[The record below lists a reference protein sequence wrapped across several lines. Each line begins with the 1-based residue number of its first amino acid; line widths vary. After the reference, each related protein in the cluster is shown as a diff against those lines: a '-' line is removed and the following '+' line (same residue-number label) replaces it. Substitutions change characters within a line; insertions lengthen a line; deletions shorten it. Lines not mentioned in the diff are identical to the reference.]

1 MSGSREK
8 QGAAYVRALYEPD
21 EHFALLAVGRVPGF
35 EAVRQRIVTAG
46 AFVGEGYQGWLRH
59 LNARGYDLFVSMN
72 PIAPARGQR
81 EKSDVVAVRRLQ
93 LDLDRSGASSLARVL
108 EDVGADRLPQPAAVI
123 RSSHHNYQVLWHTA
137 PGWSVEEAED
147 VMRRLAACYGGD
159 SAVADVARV
168 MRLPGFRNRKPG
180 RGHALVSWT
189 DYEGPPV
196 AQDAFAHLPEAPTT
210 GSAPATPRA
219 TPASGE
225 ISQSERDWAFVRG
238 ELRKGAAGEELVA
251 VLTER
256 RSGDKWKP
264 ADYARRTVRKAVE
277 SLQQSHPVA
286 DGGKETHG

>member
-8 QGAAYVRALYEPD
+8 QGAAYVRAFYEPG

-35 EAVRQRIVTAG
+35 ETVKQRIVTAG
-46 AFVGEGYQGWLRH
+46 AFVEGGYQGWLRH
-59 LNARGYDLFVSMN
+59 LNARGFDLFVSVN

-108 EDVGADRLPQPAAVI
+108 EDVGGGRLPQPAAVI

-147 VMRRLAACYGGD
+147 VMRRLAARYGGD
-159 SAVADVARV
+159 PAVAEVARV

-196 AQDAFAHLPEAPTT
+196 AQDAFDHLPELPNEAP
-210 GSAPATPRA
+210 APATSRAPR
-219 TPASGE
+219 PAGE
-225 ISQSERDWAFVRG
+225 VSQSERDWAFVRG
-238 ELRKGAAGEELVA
+238 ELRKGAAEEELVA
-251 VLTER
+251 VLAER

-277 SLQQSHPVA
+277 SLQDITPRR
-286 DGGKETHG
+286 

>member
-1 MSGSREK
+1 MSGSRDK
-8 QGAAYVRALYEPD
+8 QGAAYVRAFYEPD

-35 EAVRQRIVTAG
+35 ETVKQRIVTAA

-72 PIAPARGQR
+72 PIEPARGHR
-81 EKSDVVAVRRLQ
+81 EKCDVVAVRCLQ
-93 LDLDRSGASSLARVL
+93 LDLDKSGAASLARVL
-108 EDVGADRLPQPAAVI
+108 EDVGGGQLPQPAAVI

-137 PGWSVEEAED
+137 VGWSIEEAED
-147 VMRRLAACYGGD
+147 VMRRLAARYDGD
-159 SAVADVARV
+159 SAVAEVARV

-210 GSAPATPRA
+210 GSAPATP
-219 TPASGE
+219 ASGE

-238 ELRKGAAGEELVA
+238 ELRKGAAEEELVA

-264 ADYARRTVRKAVE
+264 GDYARRTVRKAVE

-286 DGGKETHG
+286 DGGKEQHG

>member
-1 MSGSREK
+1 
-8 QGAAYVRALYEPD
+8 
-21 EHFALLAVGRVPGF
+21 
-35 EAVRQRIVTAG
+35 
-46 AFVGEGYQGWLRH
+46 
-59 LNARGYDLFVSMN
+59 MN
-72 PIAPARGQR
+72 PISPGRSRR
-81 EKSDVVAVRRLQ
+81 EKCDVIAVRRLQ
-93 LDLDRSGASSLARVL
+93 LDLDNNGAASLARVL
-108 EDVGADRLPQPAAVI
+108 EDVGADRLPTPAAVI

-196 AQDAFAHLPEAPTT
+196 AQDAFAHLPEPPPPSST
-210 GSAPATPRA
+210 PATSRA
-219 TPASGE
+219 ARVPGE

-238 ELRKGAAGEELVA
+238 ELRKGAAEEELVA
-251 VLTER
+251 VLAER

-277 SLQQSHPVA
+277 SLQQSHPVG
-286 DGGKETHG
+286 DGGKEQHG